1 MAKTNSYKKVIAGT
15 MTAAMVAG
23 VVSPVAAAV
32 NHSQTFQ
39 LDIGQKILLTT

>member
-23 VVSPVAAAV
+23 VVSP
-32 NHSQTFQ
+32 
-39 LDIGQKILLTT
+39 